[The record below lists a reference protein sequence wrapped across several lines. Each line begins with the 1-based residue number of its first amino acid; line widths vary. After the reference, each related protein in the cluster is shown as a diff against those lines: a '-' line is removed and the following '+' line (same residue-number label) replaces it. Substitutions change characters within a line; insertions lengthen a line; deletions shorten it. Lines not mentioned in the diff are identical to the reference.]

1 MKLNKVVSIITAAAI
16 TLSLVTVSLYA
27 ADDKEGSLLNKI
39 VNAITSS
46 SKDDDDGY
54 QSPVDFDYY
63 QKKNPDIYAWLE
75 IPGTDISHPILQN
88 ADDDSYY
95 SRRSWNKKK
104 SSKGS
109 LFTEATYNSTDF
121 SDPVTI
127 IYGHR
132 TNDGSMFGQLQ
143 KVFSDKSTFE
153 KTREIIIYLPDR
165 ELHYKVFAAVPYGNE
180 HILYNYDFSRLRMR
194 RAFFDT
200 VFSASGVGVRL
211 DEDSYSEDKDGIV
224 ILSTCLRGNNDKR
237 YLVLA
242 QLTKEIN

>member
-1 MKLNKVVSIITAAAI
+1 MKLRRIISLITAAVI
-16 TLSLVTVSLYA
+16 ICSLATVNVYA
-27 ADDKEGSLLNKI
+27 ADDKEGSFLNKI
-39 VNAITSS
+39 VNAISGEEEEE
-46 SKDDDDGY
+46 GY

-63 QKKNPDIYAWLE
+63 QKKNPDVYAWLE
-75 IPGTDISHPILQN
+75 IPGTEIDHPILQN
-88 ADDDSYY
+88 PDDDEYY

-109 LFTEATYNSTDF
+109 LFTQATYNSTDF
-121 SDPVTI
+121 NDPVTI

-143 KVFSDKSTFE
+143 KIYSSQSTFD
-153 KTREIIIYLPDR
+153 KTREIIIYLPDK
-165 ELHYKVFAAVPYGNE
+165 ELHYKVFAAVPYGTE

-194 RAFFDT
+194 LAFFDT
-200 VFSASGVGVRL
+200 VFSATGVGVKL

-224 ILSTCLRGNNDKR
+224 ILSTCLRGNNNKR

-242 QLTKEIN
+242 QLTKKID